1 MDKRYQSADVAAIWS
16 DQGRNLLERSIWI
29 KVMRVQREAGIDIPE
44 DIIDMYSDLAASQAE
59 LDPDSEEASLE
70 AMDIA
75 ELEKE
80 TKHDLYARL
89 RWFNEAVG
97 ADHAHRGLT
106 SSDVT
111 ENAQQMQIVAS
122 AELLVEHAE
131 QVLRRMYERAGGLAT
146 VPIVARTHG
155 RPAQLTT
162 IGKRITDWMQE
173 LMGAMVSLQGAI
185 EGYVPRGVKGAVGT
199 SADMARALLPGLPE
213 GSPAGRWVAA
223 RLAAGMLDTNVS
235 NVLAGETSSML
246 STGQCYPRSA
256 DLPIISAAL
265 QLAAACGTVATAVR
279 LMSALDLV
287 VENPEAHVGSS
298 AMPHKS
304 NPRYSE
310 RICSLQIVA
319 RGYAG
324 MLQETAGM
332 QWLEGDVSTS
342 AARRVALPG
351 LFHTVDSMLANT
363 ALVLDH
369 LEFDLAAIDDERML
383 WMPEMASGALLAALV
398 ENGVPRQRAHEVL
411 RHHYREIGSPD
422 CESNRVLT
430 LAFHME
436 NEDQEFRLTKEQ
448 IEAAFDPQ
456 MLVGSAVAIVEAV
469 VGAEFGEL
477 LADADPEW
485 PGDLV

>member
-1 MDKRYQSADVAAIWS
+1 MDRRYESTGIAEIWN
-16 DQGRNLLERSIWI
+16 DQGRNLVERSIWVG
-29 KVMRVQREAGIDIPE
+29 VMRAQHEAGIDIPE
-44 DIIDMYSDLAASQAE
+44 DIIDMYSDLAASQA
-59 LDPDSEEASLE
+59 LLAPDSAEALGE
-70 AMDIA
+70 AQDIA

-80 TKHDLYARL
+80 TRHDLYARL
-89 RWFNEAVG
+89 RWFNESVG

-106 SSDVT
+106 SSDIT

-122 AELLVEHAE
+122 AELLLEHGE
-131 QVLRRMYERAGGLAT
+131 QVLRRMYERAGGVAT

-185 EGYVPRGVKGAVGT
+185 EGYVPRGIKGAVGT
-199 SADMARALLPGLPE
+199 NADMARALLPGLPG
-213 GSPAGRWVAA
+213 GSPASRWVAA
-223 RLAAGMLDTNVS
+223 RLAAGTLDDKVS
-235 NVLAGETSSML
+235 SGLAGETSSML

-256 DLPIISAAL
+256 DLQIVAGAL

-287 VENPEAHVGSS
+287 VENPDAHVGSS

-324 MLQETAGM
+324 MLQETTGT

-342 AARRVALPG
+342 AARRIALPG

-363 ALVLDH
+363 AWVLDH
-369 LEFDLAAIDDERML
+369 MEFDLGAIDSERML

-398 ENGVPRQRAHEVL
+398 ENGVPRRKAHEML
-411 RHHYREIGSPD
+411 RDLYRAIGGPD
-422 CESNRVLT
+422 CESNRVGT
-430 LAFHME
+430 LIY
-436 NEDQEFRLTKEQ
+436 RLTDEDAEFQLTPEQ
-448 IEAAFDPQ
+448 ARTAFDPE

-469 VGAEFGEL
+469 VGAEFGEM